1 MKRIEEVILFQLDQA
16 TKASKIYSQRVLDD
30 LGIKITV
37 EQWVLLKII
46 SESENLTQRELALKS
61 SRDPASITRTLDILQ
76 KKGFISRE
84 NVPDNRRSYYIILTG
99 TGDDFINTNMKII
112 TDLRRKSVEG
122 ISKEDLNKLSDL
134 LGRIKK
140 NME

>member
-1 MKRIEEVILFQLDQA
+1 MKRIEDVILFQLDQA
-16 TKASKIYSQRVLDD
+16 TKASKMYSQRVLDD
-30 LGIKITV
+30 LGVKITV

-46 SESENLTQRELALKS
+46 SESTDLTQRELALKS

-84 NVPDNRRSYYIILTG
+84 SVPNNRRSYYIILTE
-99 TGDDFINTNMKII
+99 TGAEFIKANMKTIM
-112 TDLRRKSVEG
+112 DLRKKSVEG
-122 ISKEDLNKLSDL
+122 ISQKDLEKLSEL
-134 LGRIKK
+134 LGRIKQ